1 MKKICQFC
9 FLIIFCLGLNSC
21 VVYDTTPSK
30 TTTRYYY
37 GYYYG
42 RPVYRP
48 TPRPYQPPKHR
59 HHHYGAHRP
68 KNLPNVHRNHNHR
81 RR

>member
-9 FLIIFCLGLNSC
+9 FLIIICLGLNSC
-21 VVYDTTPSK
+21 IVYDTTPNK

-42 RPVYRP
+42 RPMYKS
-48 TPRPYQPPKHR
+48 RPYYKPH
-59 HHHYGAHRP
+59 HHHYGAHRH
-68 KNLPNVHRNHNHR
+68 KSLPNVNRNHNR

>member
-9 FLIIFCLGLNSC
+9 FLIIICLGLNSC
-21 VVYDTTPSK
+21 AVYDTTPNT

-37 GYYYG
+37 GYYHG
-42 RPVYRP
+42 HSVYKP
-48 TPRPYQPPKHR
+48 TPRPYQRPKHR
-59 HHHYGAHRP
+59 YPNYGAHRP
-68 KNLPNVHRNHNHR
+68 KPNVHRHHNQR

>member
-9 FLIIFCLGLNSC
+9 FLIILCLGLNSC

-48 TPRPYQPPKHR
+48 THRPYQRPKH
-59 HHHYGAHRP
+59 HHPNYGAHRP
-68 KNLPNVHRNHNHR
+68 KNLPNVHKRPNQR
-81 RR
+81 R

>member
-1 MKKICQFC
+1 MKKICQLC

-42 RPVYRP
+42 RPTYKS
-48 TPRPYQPPKHR
+48 RPYYKPHH

-68 KNLPNVHRNHNHR
+68 KSLPNVNRNHNR

>member
-9 FLIIFCLGLNSC
+9 FLIIICLGLNSC
-21 VVYDTTPSK
+21 IVYDTIPNK

-42 RPVYRP
+42 RPKYKS
-48 TPRPYQPPKHR
+48 RPYYKP
-59 HHHYGAHRP
+59 HHHHHHHHHGAHRP
-68 KNLPNVHRNHNHR
+68 KSLPNVNRNHNR

>member
-9 FLIIFCLGLNSC
+9 FLIIICLSLNSC
-21 VVYDTTPSK
+21 IVYDTTPSK

-37 GYYYG
+37 G
-42 RPVYRP
+42 RLVYKS
-48 TPRPYQPPKHR
+48 RPYYKP
-59 HHHYGAHRP
+59 HHHHHHHGAHRP
-68 KNLPNVHRNHNHR
+68 KSLPNVNRNHNR